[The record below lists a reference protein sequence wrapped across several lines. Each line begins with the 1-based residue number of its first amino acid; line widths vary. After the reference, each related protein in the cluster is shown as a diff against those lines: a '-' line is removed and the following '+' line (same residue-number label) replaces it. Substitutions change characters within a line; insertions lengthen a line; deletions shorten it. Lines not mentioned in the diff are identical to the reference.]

1 MANIITPAVQI
12 NLEDFT
18 RNVQVDI
25 VNGTVTGEGIFDTLM
40 ETATKH
46 LLAQFE
52 SNRIRQEDYAN
63 AYIHIYEVTLQ
74 AALKAWLEKDMV
86 AAQIRQTEAATSK
99 IEADISLTQAQE
111 KALEKEML
119 KTEAE
124 TAKIQAETELLPLQ
138 KEILAVEKEKVE
150 AETLRIANEI
160 RLVDPQIEKIE
171 AETARIVAESALIEP
186 QIEKLHAE
194 VDKLEAELTLV
205 PKQLELMTAQVA
217 SEEAKVA
224 LAEVQ
229 KDLVT
234 AQTASEAGKKALYKR
249 QIEGFDEDFKQKI
262 IKIMMDSWAVGFSVA
277 KDSFEASGIPAT
289 MQKAT
294 IDDLYNTYI
303 KTELDKYSYNRNDF

>member
-18 RNVQVDI
+18 RNVQVDYT
-25 VNGTVTGEGIFDTLM
+25 NGTVAGEGIFDTLM

-150 AETLRIANEI
+150 AETLRI
-160 RLVDPQIEKIE
+160 
-171 AETARIVAESALIEP
+171 VAESALVEP
-186 QIEKLHAE
+186 QIKKLHAE

-205 PKQLELMTAQVA
+205 PKQLELMVAQIA

-277 KDSFEASGIPAT
+277 KDSFEANGIPAT